1 MGGGRAGG
9 QVGREAGLTGGLSLK
24 GAARELKLCPS
35 VLGESALGF
44 GRRQSP
50 GGHRGASRLGS
61 GKQVRFQP
69 SLPTSGPSWGELGS
83 PGGGAG
89 PVTGSGSGDKLQL
102 LRQMGVLDSKIKQ
115 KPDGVDS
122 AT

>member
-1 MGGGRAGG
+1 M
-9 QVGREAGLTGGLSLK
+9 
-24 GAARELKLCPS
+24 
-35 VLGESALGF
+35 LGESALGF

-50 GGHRGASRLGS
+50 GGHWGASRLGS

-69 SLPTSGPSWGELGS
+69 SLPTAVPAEQSRRWGWRPGCPEVGS
-83 PGGGAG
+83 VSG
-89 PVTGSGSGDKLQL
+89 PVTGPGSGDKLQL
-102 LRQMGVLDSKIKQ
+102 LRQTGILDSKIKQ